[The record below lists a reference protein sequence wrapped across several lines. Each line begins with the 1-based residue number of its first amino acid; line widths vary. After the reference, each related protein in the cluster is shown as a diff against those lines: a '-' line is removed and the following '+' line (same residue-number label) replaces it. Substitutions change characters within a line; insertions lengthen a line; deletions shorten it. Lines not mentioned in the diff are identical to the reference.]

1 MPHAV
6 ESMMYAGQVP
16 WHGLG
21 TPVSTEVTASD
32 AIKLAGLSWRVDLQ
46 PVFAGAGFVQTPISG
61 VKATVRDSDHR
72 ALGVVGDRYMPVQ
85 NEDAFAFFD
94 SVVGEGQAIYHTA
107 GSLDGGR
114 RVWVLA
120 KLPGEVRVSQDDVT
134 EKYLLLMNSHDGSTA
149 LRMLFTPVRVVCQ
162 NTLNLALHRGTAEGI
177 SIRHTASATT
187 RIDEARRAL
196 GLAHSYYEEFAAEA
210 ARLMATPYTD
220 TQMNGLVE
228 RLFPMER
235 DELSTRTQKHRQ
247 KVLELFEY
255 GRGHEQ
261 IRGTAWAALNAVAEF
276 ADHYRSTRVRPG
288 DRRDE
293 KRLSSVWLGSAASLK
308 RAAHEAICLQLAA

>member
-6 ESMMYAGQVP
+6 ESMMYAGLVP

-32 AIKLAGLSWRVDLQ
+32 AIKFAGLSWRVDLQ
-46 PVFAGAGFVQTPISG
+46 PVFAGAGLVQSQVDG
-61 VKATVRDSDHR
+61 VKATVRSTDQR
-72 ALGVVGDRYMPVQ
+72 ALGVVGDRYVPVQ

-94 SVVGEGQAIYHTA
+94 SVVGESQAIYHTA

-120 KLPGEVRVSQDDVT
+120 KLPGEVRLSQDDVT

-162 NTLNLALHRGTAEGI
+162 NTLNLALRRGAAEGI
-177 SIRHTASATT
+177 AIRHTASATT

-196 GLAHSYYEEFAAEA
+196 GLAHAYYADFEAEA
-210 ARLMATPYTD
+210 ARLMATPYAD
-220 TQMNGLVE
+220 MQMRILVGK
-228 RLFPMER
+228 LFPAEP
-235 DELSTRTQKHRQ
+235 DELSTRTQHHRQ
-247 KVLELFEY
+247 KVLDLFES
-255 GRGHEQ
+255 GKGHEH

-276 ADHYRSTRVRPG
+276 ADHHRSTRTRPG
-288 DRRDE
+288 DNRDE
-293 KRLSSVWLGSAASLK
+293 KRLSSIWLGSAATLK
-308 RAAHEAICLQLAA
+308 RAAHEAICSQLAA

>member
-1 MPHAV
+1 
-6 ESMMYAGQVP
+6 MMYAGQLP

-21 TPVSTEVTASD
+21 TPVSTEVTASE
-32 AIKLAGLSWRVDLQ
+32 AIKLAGLSWKVELQ
-46 PVFAGAGFVQTPISG
+46 PVFAGAGLVQTCVAG
-61 VKATVRDSDHR
+61 VKATVRNSDQR

-120 KLPGEVRVSQDDVT
+120 KLPGEVRLQQDEVT

-162 NTLNLALHRGTAEGI
+162 NTLNLALRGGAAEGI
-177 SIRHTASATT
+177 AIRHTASATT
-187 RIDEARRAL
+187 RIDQARRAL
-196 GLAHSYYEEFAAEA
+196 GLANEYYANFSVEA
-210 ARLMATPYTD
+210 ARLMAAPYAD
-220 TQMNGLVE
+220 MQMRGLVE
-228 RLFPMER
+228 TLFPGNL
-235 DELSTRTQKHRQ
+235 DDLSTRTQHHRD
-247 KVLELFEY
+247 KVLELFEF
-255 GRGHEQ
+255 GQGHAR

-276 ADHYRSTRVRPG
+276 ADHYRSPRVRPG
-288 DRRDE
+288 DSRDE
-293 KRLSSVWLGSAASLK
+293 KRLSSVWMGSAATLK
-308 RAAHEAICLQLAA
+308 RAAHEAISSQLAA